1 MRSLIRKSTKRF
13 SLTDAIRSRVST
25 CLNQSYREDEGLLG
39 NLDRWTQ
46 QRFTDKN
53 LAKLALVLDSDD
65 PTETCYQYLIR
76 EIDAEAENGI
86 YLVQSDSTL
95 WHLRRLIDEPG
106 VSGEMRREINR
117 IAPIV
122 FAGQTANSTDDFD
135 RVWATIH
142 ANHNCAHVDATVSEI
157 IMGFLLDDGDAA
169 RDMGNAMR
177 ALHYSFHEDVVRRRS
192 DLPLLIN
199 DQDSRELRI
208 MVTELASRNGK

>member
-1 MRSLIRKSTKRF
+1 MRSLIRISTKRF

-25 CLNQSYREDEGLLG
+25 CLYQSYSEEEGLLG

-46 QRFTDKN
+46 QRITDKN

-65 PTETCYQYLIR
+65 PTETCYQDLIR

-86 YLVQSDSTL
+86 YLVRSDSTL
-95 WHLRRLIDEPG
+95 RHLRRLIDEPG
-106 VSGEMRREINR
+106 VSGEMCHEIIK

-122 FAGQTANSTDDFD
+122 FPDQTANSTDDLD

-142 ANHNCAHVDATVSEI
+142 ASHNRAHVNATVSEI
-157 IMGFLLDDGDAA
+157 IMSFLLDDGDAA

-177 ALHYSFHEDVVRRRS
+177 ALHYSFHEDIVRRRCK
-192 DLPLLIN
+192 LPLLIN

-208 MVTELASRNGK
+208 MVTELAKRNGK

>member
-1 MRSLIRKSTKRF
+1 MRSLNRTSTKRF

-25 CLNQSYREDEGLLG
+25 CLNQAYCEDEGLLG

-46 QRFTDKN
+46 QRVTDKN

-86 YLVQSDSTL
+86 YLVRLDSTL
-95 WHLRRLIDEPG
+95 RHLRGLIDEPG
-106 VSGEMRREINR
+106 VSGEMRREISN
-117 IAPIV
+117 IAPIM
-122 FAGQTANSTDDFD
+122 FADQSANSSDDFHQ
-135 RVWATIH
+135 VWATIN
-142 ANHNCAHVDATVSEI
+142 ASHNCAHVDAIVSEV
-157 IMGFLLDDGDAA
+157 IMSFLLDDGDAA

-192 DLPLLIN
+192 NLPLLIS

-208 MVTELASRNGK
+208 MVTELANRNGM

>member
-13 SLTDAIRSRVST
+13 SLTDAIRSRVTT
-25 CLNQSYREDEGLLG
+25 CLYQSYSEDEGLLG

-46 QRFTDKN
+46 QRVTDKN

-65 PTETCYQYLIR
+65 PTETCYRYLIR

-86 YLVQSDSTL
+86 YLVRSDSTL
-95 WHLRRLIDEPG
+95 RHLRGLIDEPG
-106 VSGEMRREINR
+106 VSGEMRREISR
-117 IAPIV
+117 IALIV
-122 FAGQTANSTDDFD
+122 FADQSANSSDNFD
-135 RVWATIH
+135 RVWATIN
-142 ANHNCAHVDATVSEI
+142 ASHNCAHVDAIVSEV
-157 IMGFLLDDGDAA
+157 IMSFLLDDGDAA

-192 DLPLLIN
+192 NLPLLIS

-208 MVTELASRNGK
+208 MVTELANRNGK